1 MSKLIKKFA
10 TIFFILIIS
19 SYCLYQLLST
29 KSIKID
35 KIYVINLDKS
45 QDRYA
50 QMQSKLSKIKLP
62 VKHTRFSAIDG
73 NEIELVNIKT
83 NETIKG
89 SEFATNKKLLKGE
102 FEIRCEPNWHG
113 GFKPLK
119 LNIETFHPRVKGEI
133 GCACSHRKIWEDI
146 QKNGYKNS
154 LILEDDI
161 IFKPNFEK
169 YLARSLN
176 NAPIDYDLIYIGIL
190 DSIDSYKDML
200 NNKWLRK
207 IKRIFDRDLN
217 NLFFK
222 QVRRSIGST
231 EAYIVST
238 LGAEILLKNTTKHSQ
253 IDRVMSNLIEE
264 EKITAYVIK
273 PLLTKQDGPSIIGQY
288 TDSFETLKQEE

>member
-1 MSKLIKKFA
+1 MYKLIKKFA
-10 TIFFILIIS
+10 VIFLIFIIS

-45 QDRYA
+45 QDRYK
-50 QMQSKLSKIKLP
+50 QMQAKLSKIKLP
-62 VKHTRFSAIDG
+62 IEYTRFPAFDG
-73 NEIELVNIKT
+73 NEIELVNI
-83 NETIKG
+83 ETDEKIKG
-89 SEFATNKKLLKGE
+89 SEFATNEKLLSGK
-102 FEIRCEPNWHG
+102 FEIRCSPNWHG

-146 QKNGYKNS
+146 QKNGYTNS

-161 IFKPNFEK
+161 IFKSDFEK

-176 NAPIDYDLIYIGIL
+176 NVPDDYDLIYIGIL
-190 DSIDSYKDML
+190 DSIDSYKDIL

-217 NLFFK
+217 NPFFK

-238 LGAEILLKNTTKHSQ
+238 KGAEILLRNTTKHSQ

-264 EKITAYVIK
+264 KKITAYVTK
-273 PLLTKQDGPSIIGQY
+273 PVLTQQDGPSIIGQY
-288 TDSFETLKQEE
+288 TNSFETLKQEE